1 MIYSVDLYANLT
13 TAFFMKIYNYNVQ
26 RIFPKLYRCLLYVVF
41 HNLESQHA
49 GLVELK
55 KIKGSIFAQKSKK
68 KHRYLKCNWG

>member
-1 MIYSVDLYANLT
+1 MIYSVDLHANLT

-49 GLVELK
+49 GHVEIK
-55 KIKGSIFAQKSKK
+55 KDQRVNFYAKIEKNIVI
-68 KHRYLKCNWG
+68 